1 MARIIAGHFGDIEQL
16 REAVARLRERGFTAD
31 DYATYYLN
39 PPGGHGLYR
48 ISFDAENNE
57 NAPGAGVGAATGAAA
72 GGAAGLAIG
81 IVGGPMGAL
90 AGGGIGAYIGSLM
103 GALGQM
109 DQLETEDAGVEHPD
123 DPVSGPMIAVN
134 AVGGKAEQQAIDV
147 VMRCSP
153 LQVDRARGDWQH
165 GEWVDFDPR
174 EPVETLHRR
183 EEPART

>member
-1 MARIIAGHFGDIEQL
+1 MSRIIAGHFRHIEQL
-16 REAVARLRERGFTAD
+16 QEVVALLRERGFSAD

-48 ISFDAENNE
+48 VGFDVENNE

-81 IVGGPMGAL
+81 IVGGPLGAL

-109 DQLETEDAGVEHPD
+109 EQLEAEDASVNHPAE
-123 DPVSGPMIAVN
+123 PPSGPMIAIN
-134 AVGGKAEQQAIDV
+134 AADEKAEQDAISIV
-147 VMRCSP
+147 TRCSP
-153 LQVDRARGDWQH
+153 LQVDRARGDWRH
-165 GEWVDFDPR
+165 GEWVDFDPQ
-174 EPVETLHRR
+174 EPVETLHHR
-183 EEPART
+183 EPG